1 MTATWLTDVT
11 SWVAANPGWLIA
23 ALFLTA
29 LIESLAVAGIIIPK
43 VALLFAF
50 AALAG
55 KSGLPLSDALLWAGL
70 GAVAGDAISFAIGR
84 LLKGRLDTVWPFSR
98 YPGLI
103 ARGERFFRAHGGK
116 SVVIGRFVGPIR
128 PVIPLIAGAL
138 TMSWQRFLTF
148 NLLSATGW
156 ALVYILPGFFVG
168 SAMGSEIKP
177 PPHFYLVLAIS
188 GAALVVVYLIV
199 LRIRLGVGEG
209 SWLYQWLESRM
220 SQYDATHRFWRLY
233 SSERP
238 AQQGEFPL
246 PSLLMTATSLA
257 LFLGLSQLVGVSDE
271 LAFMNQQVLQ
281 WFSALRQPLLDFPMV
296 AFTLLGDPP
305 VLFAAAILTVLLLA
319 FRGYYAA
326 AIHIASAAAI
336 TAISV
341 WLLKAGIDISR
352 PDQVLSA
359 PSSGAYPSGHTAGM
373 TVLVTLAASFV
384 AGENRKHQ
392 RWQHYLFLSLPLLP
406 VALSRLYLGVHWFT
420 DVLGGLFL
428 GLAITGA
435 TRASYSRYDRVALSP
450 DSFTWAIGVGW
461 LAFAAM
467 YMMGNWEA
475 AMVSYTP
482 QP

>member
-29 LIESLAVAGIIIPK
+29 LIESLAVAGIIVPG

-84 LLKGRLDTVWPFSR
+84 LFKGRLDTVWPFSR

-103 ARGERFFRAHGGK
+103 ARGESFFRAHGGK

-209 SWLYQWLESRM
+209 SLLYQWLESRM

-257 LFLGLSQLVGVSDE
+257 LFLGLAQLVGVSDE

-281 WFSALRQPLLDFPMV
+281 WFGALRQPLLDLPMV

-305 VLFAAAILTVLLLA
+305 VLFAAAVFAVLLLA

-336 TAISV
+336 TGISV
-341 WLLKAGIDISR
+341 WLLKAGIGISR

-359 PSSGAYPSGHTAGM
+359 PSSGAFPSATGRMCGALVDLRFHSALRPNSVATARTEEEMREEADRGSLLSRSGHAPRPGAGDDRAGGGSGMSGWFECSPVLTAARIPGRR
-373 TVLVTLAASFV
+373 SGPF
-384 AGENRKHQ
+384 
-392 RWQHYLFLSLPLLP
+392 S
-406 VALSRLYLGVHWFT
+406 
-420 DVLGGLFL
+420 
-428 GLAITGA
+428 TG
-435 TRASYSRYDRVALSP
+435 
-450 DSFTWAIGVGW
+450 
-461 LAFAAM
+461 
-467 YMMGNWEA
+467 
-475 AMVSYTP
+475 TP
-482 QP
+482 QWCLRCSSNST